1 MNRAMNIYNTLQSHL
16 PGDVLLDDRVHLTI
30 GDRLRHIEM
39 MAYPFAVIISPKV
52 ILLTQDFWTCTSFY
66 LPT

>member
-1 MNRAMNIYNTLQSHL
+1 MNRAMNIYNALQSHL

-39 MAYPFAVIISPKV
+39 MAYPFAVLIGPKV
-52 ILLTQDFWTCTSFY
+52 ILLT
-66 LPT
+66 

>member
-16 PGDVLLDDRVHLTI
+16 PGDILLDDRVHLTI

-39 MAYPFAVIISPKV
+39 MAYPFAVVIGPKV
-52 ILLTQDFWTCTSFY
+52 ILLT
-66 LPT
+66 